1 MKAAVLKKA
10 RQLVVEDVPVPALGP
25 DEVLVRVAACGICG
39 SDLRYFEGEN
49 PWALHTLGVSAP
61 NPPNIILGHEFAGEV
76 VDGADDSF
84 RGLVGRRVVVSPYR
98 ACGLCALC
106 RSGRYNLCRATVHL
120 GHGAGWGERE
130 YYPGGMAEYCPV
142 WADKA
147 YVLPDHVSYDQ
158 ATLLDIAGVGLHA
171 VRTGPMPPHA
181 DVAVLGA
188 GPLGLC
194 ILQIARTWGANRTF
208 CTDVYE
214 KPLSLAREWGAV
226 EAIVSAEHDPA
237 DVVLDRTGGVGVDM
251 VFDTVGTSDTQR
263 QGLRMLAPGG
273 TLVNLVTNR
282 NKVSFELLE
291 LAAERC
297 IRTSTNYFF
306 HDFQTA
312 IDLTASG
319 RLDLSPM
326 ITHRFPL
333 AEVEQAFRLGL
344 HKQQHQALK
353 IVIDLGNGQ

>member
-1 MKAAVLKKA
+1 MKAAVLKTA
-10 RQLVVEDVPVPALGP
+10 RQLVVEDVPVPTLAR

-49 PWALHTLGVSAP
+49 PWALHTLGVSTP

-76 VDGADDSF
+76 VETADDCF
-84 RGLVGRRVVVSPYR
+84 KDLVGRRVVVSPYR

-106 RSGRYNLCRATVHL
+106 RSGRYNLCRATIHL
-120 GHGAGWGERE
+120 GHGAGWADRD

-142 WADKA
+142 WGDKA
-147 YVLPDHVSYDQ
+147 YVLPDHVSYDE
-158 ATLLDIAGVGLHA
+158 ATILDIAGVGLHA
-171 VRTGPMPPHA
+171 VSVGAMPPNA

-194 ILQIARTWGANRTF
+194 ILQIARAWGANSTF

-214 KPLSLAREWGAV
+214 KPLEMARAFHAE
-226 EAIVSAEHDPA
+226 EAILSSDREPA
-237 DVVLDRTGGVGVDM
+237 DVVLDRTSGVGVDM
-251 VFDTVGTSDTQR
+251 VFDTVGTSETQR
-263 QGLRMLAPGG
+263 QGLKMLAPGG
-273 TLVNLVTNR
+273 SLVNLVANR
-282 NKVSFELLE
+282 NRVSLE
-291 LAAERC
+291 LVELAGERS

-306 HDFQTA
+306 HDFQAA
-312 IDLTASG
+312 IDLAASG
-319 RLDLSPM
+319 RLNLAPL

-333 AEVEQAFRLGL
+333 GEVERAFQIGL

-353 IVIDLGNGQ
+353 IVIRVRG